1 MSTIGSLPEP
11 CRRCVRW
18 EVPRSVRDPDRET
31 DVVGVFDGEFEK
43 EVWLSGVMLTWGTA
57 GQIVLVDDE
66 PAGFALY
73 APPTAVPA
81 ATAFPTSPVS
91 PDAVLLTTAHIL
103 PQYAGQGLARFLLT
117 GVVTDLTRR
126 GVRAIELFGRR
137 GDVDDPVRADQ
148 DAELQAELE
157 AELAVDDPDAVRIPR
172 CLVPASFALAV
183 GFQEVAPH
191 HRYPR
196 LRYEL
201 AQGSGWKADVEAAL
215 ERLVVSLSVPARP
228 VDEPARQ
235 LVGQTAHHQDRQR
248 D

>member
-1 MSTIGSLPEP
+1 M
-11 CRRCVRW
+11 
-18 EVPRSVRDPDRET
+18 RDPDRET

-73 APPTAVPA
+73 APPTAVPGA
-81 ATAFPTSPVS
+81 AAFPTSPVS

-117 GVVTDLTRR
+117 GVIGDLTRR
-126 GVRAIELFGRR
+126 GVRAIELFGRH
-137 GDVDDPVRADQ
+137 GDPEEPG
-148 DAELQAELE
+148 DAELQGELE
-157 AELAVDDPDAVRIPR
+157 AADPDALRIPR

-215 ERLVVSLSVPARP
+215 ERLVVSLSVPVRP

-235 LVGQTAHHQDRQR
+235 LVGQTVHHRHGQR